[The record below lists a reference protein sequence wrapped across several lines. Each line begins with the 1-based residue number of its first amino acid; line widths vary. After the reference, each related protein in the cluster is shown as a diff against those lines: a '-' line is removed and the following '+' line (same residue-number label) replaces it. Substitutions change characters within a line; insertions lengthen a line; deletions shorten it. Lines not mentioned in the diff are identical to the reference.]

1 MPDFLQ
7 LVPLSGCNQDHVG
20 NLTRLTSEGVS
31 VSCHTILQYD
41 KTSETGALEM
51 YKTSTYDC
59 NKVTQYDDSL
69 VLCNENRLVFLSF
82 LWSLWLREY
91 LEYSAS
97 FTDVSLGPPKL
108 IEILFTFALL
118 NMTFF
123 STKYHFEI
131 TKLLCRTI
139 LHIIRHIS
147 RWSNGKCWNWS
158 HGD

>member
-1 MPDFLQ
+1 MSCFALLQILCEKKKKKKKVPDFLQ

-69 VLCNENRLVFLSF
+69 VLCNENMLVFLS
-82 LWSLWLREY
+82 SL
-91 LEYSAS
+91 
-97 FTDVSLGPPKL
+97 
-108 IEILFTFALL
+108 
-118 NMTFF
+118 
-123 STKYHFEI
+123 
-131 TKLLCRTI
+131 
-139 LHIIRHIS
+139 
-147 RWSNGKCWNWS
+147 
-158 HGD
+158 